1 MTEIKSNALVI
12 AEKELGENDKLLT
25 LLVERY
31 GKVVAICKGAKSVRN
46 RHMASCQLF
55 SYASFN
61 LRKRGNLYY
70 VTDTDLI
77 ESYYDIRTDITKLAL
92 ASFLCDVV
100 NDVVQEGEEEDEILK
115 LSLNT
120 FYAIAKNLKP
130 LEFIRACFEL
140 RIAVI
145 AGFSPSFDGCVE
157 CGSTSSKFYYFD
169 IVDGIIYCD
178 SCKNKLFYASA
189 ENEFLE
195 RGLSKPSAIISE
207 SVLAA
212 MQYVIGARAER
223 FLSFNLDED
232 ELPSFYSACEKF
244 LLNQL
249 ERGFYSLGFYKSLL

>member
-12 AEKELGENDKLLT
+12 AEKDLGENDKLLT

-31 GKVVAICKGAKSVRN
+31 GKIVAVAKGAKSVRN

-55 SYASFN
+55 SYSSFG

-70 VTDTDLI
+70 ITDTDLI
-77 ESYYDIRTDITKLAL
+77 ESYYDIRTDITKLSL
-92 ASFLCDVV
+92 ASFICDVV
-100 NDVVQEGEEEDEILK
+100 NDVSREGEQEDDILK

-120 FYAIAKNLKP
+120 FYAIAKNIKP

-145 AGFSPSFDGCVE
+145 AGFSPNFDGCVE
-157 CGSTSSKFYYFD
+157 CGSNASRFYYFD

-178 SCKNKLFYASA
+178 NCKNKLFYASA

-195 RGLSKPSAIISE
+195 RGLSKPIAIISE

-232 ELPSFYSACEKF
+232 ELSSFYSACEKF

-249 ERGFYSLGFYKSLL
+249 ERGFYSLGFYKSLI

>member
-12 AEKELGENDKLLT
+12 GEKELGENDKLLT

-31 GKVVAICKGAKSVRN
+31 GKVVAVAKGAKSVRN

-55 SYASFN
+55 SYASFG

-70 VTDTDLI
+70 VTDTDLA

-92 ASFLCDVV
+92 ASYMCDVI
-100 NDVVQEGEEEDEILK
+100 NDVVQEGECEDEILK

-130 LEFIRACFEL
+130 LEFIRACFQL

-145 AGFSPSFDGCVE
+145 AGFTPNFDGCVE
-157 CGSTSSKFYYFD
+157 CGNSTSKFYYFD

-195 RGLSKPSAIISE
+195 RGLSKPIAIISE

-212 MQYVIGARAER
+212 MQYVIGARRER
-223 FLSFNLDED
+223 FLSFNLEED
-232 ELPSFYSACEKF
+232 ELSSFYSACEKF

-249 ERGFYSLGFYKSLL
+249 ERGFYSLGFYKSLI

>member
-12 AEKELGENDKLLT
+12 AEKDLGENDKLLT

-31 GKVVAICKGAKSVRN
+31 GKIVAVAKGAKSVRN

-55 SYASFN
+55 SYASFG

-70 VTDTDLI
+70 ITDTDLI
-77 ESYYDIRTDITKLAL
+77 ESYYDIRTDITKLSL
-92 ASFLCDVV
+92 ASFICDVV
-100 NDVVQEGEEEDEILK
+100 NDISREGEEEDDILK

-120 FYAIAKNLKP
+120 FYAIAKNIKP

-145 AGFSPSFDGCVE
+145 AGFSPNFDGCVE
-157 CGSTSSKFYYFD
+157 CGSNASRFYYFD

-178 SCKNKLFYASA
+178 NCKNKLFYASA

-195 RGLSKPSAIISE
+195 RGLSKPISIIYE

-223 FLSFNLDED
+223 FLSFNLDA
-232 ELPSFYSACEKF
+232 LS
-244 LLNQL
+244 LN
-249 ERGFYSLGFYKSLL
+249 